1 MIKMACA
8 TVEAVCSHD
17 EILVILN
24 TSLELKTYI
33 KGHHVYNEV
42 WTPEV
47 GDKLKVLM
55 EPENCVDKFAVCVE
69 KDIRQWLLIWKGYSG
84 KFAKTIYYF
93 LRSDT
98 YCNCF
103 AEVS

>member
-33 KGHHVYNEV
+33 KGHHVYKEV

-69 KDIRQWLLIWKGYSG
+69 KDIRQWLLIWKGYSE